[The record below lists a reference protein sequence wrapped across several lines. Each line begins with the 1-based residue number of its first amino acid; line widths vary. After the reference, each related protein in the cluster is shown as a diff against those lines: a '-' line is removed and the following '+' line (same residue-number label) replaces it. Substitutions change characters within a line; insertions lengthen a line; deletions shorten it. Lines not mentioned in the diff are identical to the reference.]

1 MNTAD
6 FIRYLA
12 AKKTI
17 DDRSLNAHVWQ
28 RFVSQLNESIQ
39 PRILEL
45 GAGIGTMA
53 QRLIERGV
61 LRHAHYTL
69 LDEQTA
75 LMDHARERLSVA
87 PSHVSFEFI
96 SHDARAFLRACAPQS
111 FDTLIAHAFIDL
123 FDLSEIVPL
132 MLRALKPRGV
142 FYLTINFDGAT
153 IFEPTLDAALDAQ
166 IEQAY
171 HATMDERTIGGKPSG
186 DSRSGRHLFAHL
198 QNAGTT
204 ILASG
209 SSDWVVFPSRRRY
222 ADDDAFFLRC
232 ILGFF
237 DESLSQSAR
246 LDQNRFMQWLTQR
259 HQQIERGELI
269 YIAHQLDFVG
279 TR

>member
-6 FIRYLA
+6 FIRYLT

-28 RFVSQLNESIQ
+28 HFVSQLNESIQ

-75 LMDHARERLSVA
+75 LMDHARARLSDA
-87 PSHVSFEFI
+87 PSDVSFEFVA
-96 SHDARAFLRACAPQS
+96 HDARAFLRACAPQS
-111 FDTLIAHAFIDL
+111 FDALIAHAFIDL

-132 MLRALKPRGV
+132 MLRALKPGGV